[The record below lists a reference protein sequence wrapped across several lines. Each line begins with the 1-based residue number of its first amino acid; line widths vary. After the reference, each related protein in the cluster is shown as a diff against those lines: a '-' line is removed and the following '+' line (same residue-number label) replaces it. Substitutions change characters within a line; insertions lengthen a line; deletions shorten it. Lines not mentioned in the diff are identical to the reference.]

1 MRKWSSSKDAITL
14 CINKGCAVI
23 MSDTLLMKKK
33 MSIKSHFGGKKTSRW
48 TVGLCTASAICA
60 LWSCISKSGSMET
73 HAALSAVLAGTECLT
88 SQIAL
93 LLSFFFL
100 LFRYSAAV
108 CCYATASSKLS
119 GSGPHSPPFPPPFP
133 KKNLQRERYFVHEL
147 RRAQSSTTLRI
158 PHLNKSQY
166 FNICVLLTY

>member
-1 MRKWSSSKDAITL
+1 MCCDHVWYSADEKE
-14 CINKGCAVI
+14 
-23 MSDTLLMKKK
+23 
-33 MSIKSHFGGKKTSRW
+33 MSIKSHFGGKKPSRW

-88 SQIAL
+88 SQIACFFFFFFFFFFCFL
-93 LLSFFFL
+93 GTRLLSVAMQPHPPNCQVQGHIPL
-100 LFRYSAAV
+100 LF
-108 CCYATASSKLS
+108 L
-119 GSGPHSPPFPPPFP
+119 PLFL

-147 RRAQSSTTLRI
+147 RRAWSSTTLRI